1 VPEIKD
7 LTKKYPSDKLVV
19 LSVSADKDDAQ
30 WREFVQK
37 KKMDWLQYR
46 DDDGHV
52 LRAMGVH
59 AFPTYVVIDTEGD
72 PRTYRGR
79 ESAAE
84 YCGEAEGQVAEDAA
98 AGVRP
103 QLSWAVI
110 RCG

>member
-1 VPEIKD
+1 MPEIKD

-30 WREFVQK
+30 WR
-37 KKMDWLQYR
+37 

-59 AFPTYVVIDTEGD
+59 AFPTYVVIDTEGN

-84 YCGEAEGQVAEDAA
+84 YCGKLKDKLQKML
-98 AGVRP
+98 P
-103 QLSWAVI
+103 Q
-110 RCG
+110 G